1 MLDFPFDF
9 GLLLVVGFI
18 VGIINTLAGGGSLIT
33 LPLLIFLGLPPQVA
47 NGTNRIAILFYTS
60 SATLGFRTKKVNTFP
75 FSIYMGV
82 AAMFGAILGA
92 KIAIDIDD
100 FLFNRILAIVMIAV
114 VLFIVFKQKYNYL
127 KTFEKTT
134 GKSLII
140 SAVAFF
146 FIGIYGGFI
155 NAGIGYIMMFFMSYF
170 NRMSLIRVN
179 AAKVTIALIYTIAA
193 FLTFLISGMVDWE
206 YGIALSIGS
215 AFGAFVTSRYSVKK
229 GEGIIKVVMLVMVFV
244 MAAKLWFF

>member
-47 NGTNRIAILFYTS
+47 NGTNRIAILFYTG

-82 AAMFGAILGA
+82 SAMFGAVLGA

-100 FLFNRILAIVMIAV
+100 FLFNRILAIIMIVV
-114 VLFIVFKQKYNYL
+114 VLFIVFKRKYNYL

-140 SAVAFF
+140 SAIAFF

-170 NRMSLIRVN
+170 NKMSLIRVN

-215 AFGAFVTSRYSVKK
+215 AFGAFFTSRYSVKK

>member
-1 MLDFPFDF
+1 MLDFPFDL

-60 SATLGFRTKKVNTFP
+60 SATLGFRTK
-75 FSIYMGV
+75 
-82 AAMFGAILGA
+82 
-92 KIAIDIDD
+92 IAIDIDD
-100 FLFNRILAIVMIAV
+100 FLFNRILAIVMIVV
-114 VLFIVFKQKYNYL
+114 VLFIVFKQKYSYL

-140 SAVAFF
+140 SAIAFF

-170 NRMSLIRVN
+170 NKMSLIRVN

-215 AFGAFVTSRYSVKK
+215 AFGAFITSRYSVKK

>member
-47 NGTNRIAILFYTS
+47 NGTNRIAILFYTG

-82 AAMFGAILGA
+82 SAMFGAVLGA

-100 FLFNRILAIVMIAV
+100 FLFNRILAIIMIV
-114 VLFIVFKQKYNYL
+114 VVIFIVFKRKYSYL

-170 NRMSLIRVN
+170 NKMSLIRVN

-215 AFGAFVTSRYSVKK
+215 AFGAFFTSRYSVKK

>member
-82 AAMFGAILGA
+82 SAMFGAVLGA

-100 FLFNRILAIVMIAV
+100 FLFNRILAIIMIVV
-114 VLFIVFKQKYNYL
+114 VLFIVFKPKYSYL

-170 NRMSLIRVN
+170 NKMSLIRVN

-215 AFGAFVTSRYSVKK
+215 AFGAFFTSRYSVKK

>member
-9 GLLLVVGFI
+9 GLLIVVGFI

-33 LPLLIFLGLPPQVA
+33 LPLLIFLGLPTQVA

-60 SATLGFRTKKVNTFP
+60 SATFGFRTKKVNTFP

-82 AAMFGAILGA
+82 SAMFGAVLGA

-100 FLFNRILAIVMIAV
+100 FLFNRILAIIMIVV
-114 VLFIVFKQKYNYL
+114 VLFIVFKRKYNYL

-140 SAVAFF
+140 SAIAFF

-170 NRMSLIRVN
+170 NKMSLIRVN

-215 AFGAFVTSRYSVKK
+215 AFGAFFTSRYSVKK